1 MLSLLLAKI
10 VMSCWILRLAAIAAD
25 LDDLPDGDSVDG
37 DVEDFVDGL
46 LDVLADLLGLDEED
60 EDDVDDDF
68 DFGGIGLGFD
78 DEAEEDLG

>member
-1 MLSLLLAKI
+1 
-10 VMSCWILRLAAIAAD
+10 MSCWILRLAAIAAD
-25 LDDLPDGDSVDG
+25 LDDLPDGDSLDG
-37 DVEDFVDGL
+37 DVDGL